1 MLPTTLLAASARQR
15 SASES
20 LNELAYRQIRHQ
32 ILHLELPPASL
43 LDETAL
49 ATALGIGL
57 TPVRHA
63 LRRLAWEKLVVI
75 MPRRGTMVADVNLS
89 DLRKLFE
96 IQLELFSLAANLAAQ
111 RATPAEIQRM
121 AQNIQAMQEKTG
133 QIADWLWHQQIFHEL
148 LTAASHNEFLA
159 DTLAWQFGHTIRLS
173 NLATEFLQASLD
185 TRTAELARLFQAVQD
200 RRPQEATPLAH
211 TYLSHLHQDLRAY
224 F

>member
-1 MLPTTLLAASARQR
+1 MLPTTLLAASTRQR
-15 SASES
+15 GTNES

-43 LDETAL
+43 LDETDL

-96 IQLELFSLAANLAAQ
+96 MQLELFSLAASLAAQ
-111 RATPAEIQRM
+111 RATPTEIQRM
-121 AQNIQAMQEKTG
+121 VQICQAMQEKTD
-133 QIADWLWHQQIFHEL
+133 QIADWLWHQQQLHEL

-159 DTLAWQFGHTIRLS
+159 ETLSWQFGHTIRLS
-173 NLATEFLQASLD
+173 NLAADTLQASLD
-185 TRTAELARLFQAVQD
+185 ARTAELARLLQAVQE
-200 RRPQEATPLAH
+200 RMPQEAAALAR
-211 TYLSHLHQDLRAY
+211 TYLAHLHQDLVSY